1 MGDERLVRVNGVEL
15 AVQSF
20 GVPADPPV
28 LLIAG
33 AGASMDWWD
42 EDLCRRLAAGSRYV
56 IRYDHRDT
64 GRSVT
69 SPPGAPDYT
78 QDDLLADAVGVLDAS
93 GSFSAH
99 VVGIS
104 MGGYLAQRM
113 AVRHPDRVASLTLI
127 ATSPGGPSD
136 PDLPPMAEHLRRPLA
151 LPDPAE
157 PGAVVT
163 HLVEAMRRFAGE
175 LPFDEDRVRRTAE
188 RVVARSV
195 DIAGSTNHMLAAAGE
210 PVRER
215 LAQVVAPTLVVH
227 GTADPLFPF
236 GHAEALAAEI
246 PGARLLPV
254 PGMGHEVPPPDVWDL
269 VVPAILEHTAGDW
282 EQQANRLASRSLAA
296 GDATGWFD
304 QLYSAGRAGAVQM
317 PWSREH
323 PHPLLQRWAREEAV
337 DGAGLR
343 AVVVGCGLGADAEH
357 LAALG
362 YATVAFDVSATAVD
376 VARGRYPGSPVQYAV
391 ADLLE
396 LPPDWSGAF
405 DLVVEVYTVQALPE
419 PLRRRATAAVA
430 GLVAPGGTLVV
441 VAAAR
446 DEASAPPDGPP
457 WPLTRPEVEAFAVGR
472 LAAVRIEH
480 IADEDDPTGGRWLAQ
495 FRRA

>member
-1 MGDERLVRVNGVEL
+1 VGDERLVCVGGVEL

-33 AGASMDWWD
+33 AGASMNWWD
-42 EDLCRRLAAGSRYV
+42 EDFCRRLAAGSRYV

-69 SPPGAPDYT
+69 SPPGAPDNT
-78 QDDLLADAVGVLDAS
+78 QDDLLADAVEVLDAF
-93 GSFSAH
+93 GSSSAH
-99 VVGIS
+99 VVGVS
-104 MGGYLAQRM
+104 MGGDLAQRM

-157 PGAVVT
+157 PGAVIT
-163 HLVEAMRRFAGE
+163 HLVETMRRFVGE

-188 RVVARSV
+188 RVVGRSV
-195 DIAGSTNHMLAAAGE
+195 DVAASTNHMLA
-210 PVRER
+210 ER

-254 PGMGHEVPPPDVWDL
+254 LGMGHEVPPPEVWDL

-282 EQQANRLASRSLAA
+282 EAQADRLASRSLAA

-304 QLYSAGRAGAVQM
+304 QLYPAGRAGAVQKSR
-317 PWSREH
+317 PAARWSSSRPRGTRRARPRKARRGH
-323 PHPLLQRWAREEAV
+323 SPARRSRRSRWDVSPPCASSTSPTRAIPPAGV
-337 DGAGLR
+337 GLR
-343 AVVVGCGLGADAEH
+343 SSE
-357 LAALG
+357 
-362 YATVAFDVSATAVD
+362 
-376 VARGRYPGSPVQYAV
+376 GRDERRAPSGTPGSI
-391 ADLLE
+391 
-396 LPPDWSGAF
+396 
-405 DLVVEVYTVQALPE
+405 ALPWAE
-419 PLRRRATAAVA
+419 PGRGVAV
-430 GLVAPGGTLVV
+430 
-441 VAAAR
+441 
-446 DEASAPPDGPP
+446 
-457 WPLTRPEVEAFAVGR
+457 TR
-472 LAAVRIEH
+472 
-480 IADEDDPTGGRWLAQ
+480 
-495 FRRA
+495 